1 MSEPANNGQNVLAND
16 FNAKQLL
23 AFALPTMLMMVFLGL
38 YTITDTIFVAHF
50 VNIVTPLISLVVGL
64 GTMLAAGGNA
74 IISRQLG
81 AGQPQQARQSFS
93 LIILVGA
100 LRG

>member
-16 FNAKQLL
+16 FNARQLL
-23 AFALPTMLMMVFLGL
+23 VFALPTMLMMVFLGL

-50 VNIVTPLISLVVGL
+50 VNTDALAAINIVTPLISLVVGL

-81 AGQPQQARQSFS
+81 AGQPQQA
-93 LIILVGA
+93 
-100 LRG
+100 